1 MGDMIRKPYWGWFI
15 SLISI
20 ILSTNFI
27 VYRLPIDYKIP
38 TSTALGT
45 MMDLF
50 LVIPLLT
57 YLFILRRRY
66 SLKYLGP
73 VILAGYLL
81 AQFIIPNDYLQSY
94 SFISYFVLGSEI
106 VFILV
111 EAYIILKIIKICPKL
126 KMKFR
131 QTNSEIYYQERLYD
145 TVQAYFAKNR
155 MVDMWISEITM
166 FYYAFCTW
174 RKKSVLS
181 ETSFT
186 YHREKS
192 TIANNIM
199 LIHGIL
205 LETVGL
211 HFFIHSWNP
220 LVSWIL
226 LVFNIYGIF
235 FLLADIQATRL
246 TPIVLSTSTLKIQIG
261 LMKGIN
267 IPYSSIR
274 KVEYHQTMIKIPR
287 KVRKNRLD
295 ATVKDLFNDGPC
307 LTIHLSHPIEAHFPY
322 GFKKWVTSVYLTVD
336 DRQFNAMLKNKCQ
349 EVIVND

>member
-111 EAYIILKIIKICPKL
+111 EAYIIIKIIKVCPKL

-192 TIANNIM
+192 TIATNIM

-211 HFFIHSWNP
+211 HFFIHSFMEP
-220 LVSWIL
+220 TGIMDFVSIQYLWD
-226 LVFNIYGIF
+226 
-235 FLLADIQATRL
+235 FLSIGRH
-246 TPIVLSTSTLKIQIG
+246 TS
-261 LMKGIN
+261 N
-267 IPYSSIR
+267 
-274 KVEYHQTMIKIPR
+274 
-287 KVRKNRLD
+287 
-295 ATVKDLFNDGPC
+295 
-307 LTIHLSHPIEAHFPY
+307 
-322 GFKKWVTSVYLTVD
+322 
-336 DRQFNAMLKNKCQ
+336 
-349 EVIVND
+349 